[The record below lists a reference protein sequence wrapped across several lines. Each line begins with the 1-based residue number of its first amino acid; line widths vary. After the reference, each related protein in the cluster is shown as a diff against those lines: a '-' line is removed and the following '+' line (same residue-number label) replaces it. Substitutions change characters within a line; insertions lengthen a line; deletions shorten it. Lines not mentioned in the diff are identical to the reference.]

1 MSQLGNKLH
10 ARVARLQMLVGEAL
24 EAGARSKADGSTTRG
39 EDSPLWRLLRSP
51 SATPDMELLDALTS
65 FHELDL
71 LDLLDDDNL
80 FERLPRVFNRS
91 RDVIDRLFAARSP
104 AAILAVGGDLGTAL
118 VRPALSGVARF
129 VGGHLGIVL
138 SFVTT
143 FRNLADGRV
152 PDAVRAAYLG
162 YFFGDGYLA
171 ADGTRIVSPVQ
182 FTGSGPETLDSLRAA
197 LTERTGERYLRDLVR
212 LLVESVDD
220 VRYGG
225 LGARVEAA
233 RAKAQGDADK
243 LMRWFRGVSG
253 VAESQAMSAVEQ
265 AALGVATFQ
274 SNPLIAAAAGT
285 FAGTAARKAA
295 QHVFLSELG
304 V

>member
-1 MSQLGNKLH
+1 
-10 ARVARLQMLVGEAL
+10 
-24 EAGARSKADGSTTRG
+24 
-39 EDSPLWRLLRSP
+39 
-51 SATPDMELLDALTS
+51 MEFLDALTS

-143 FRNLADGRV
+143 SGTSPTGTV

-171 ADGTRIVSPVQ
+171 ADGTQIVHRCSSQGRGRRPW
-182 FTGSGPETLDSLRAA
+182 TRC
-197 LTERTGERYLRDLVR
+197 
-212 LLVESVDD
+212 
-220 VRYGG
+220 
-225 LGARVEAA
+225 
-233 RAKAQGDADK
+233 AQ
-243 LMRWFRGVSG
+243 R
-253 VAESQAMSAVEQ
+253 
-265 AALGVATFQ
+265 
-274 SNPLIAAAAGT
+274 
-285 FAGTAARKAA
+285 
-295 QHVFLSELG
+295 
-304 V
+304 